1 MALQLNFT
9 NAHNQT
15 FPNAYA
21 IVHEFLHENN
31 ILRVEVLFY
40 ENQSSYQNGNAPIER
55 LNFVYSSTDGME
67 VSDIYNQLKQE
78 DIFIGSI
85 DI

>member
-9 NAHNQT
+9 NALNQNYT
-15 FPNAYA
+15 DAYA

-55 LNFVYSSTDGME
+55 LSFVYSSTDEME
-67 VSDIYNQLKQE
+67 VSDIYNQLKSNDLFKDAK
-78 DIFIGSI
+78 DI
-85 DI
+85 